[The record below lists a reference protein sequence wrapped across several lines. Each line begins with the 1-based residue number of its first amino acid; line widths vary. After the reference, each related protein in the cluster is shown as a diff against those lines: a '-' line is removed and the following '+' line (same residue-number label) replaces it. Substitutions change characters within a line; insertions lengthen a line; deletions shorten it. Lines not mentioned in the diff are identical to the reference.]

1 MERRDFLKSVA
12 AASLAAATT
21 DALAQKAETNS
32 PTPKEAPISRPENP
46 AMLYREL
53 GTTGERVSVIGMG
66 GFHLAKDSSI
76 TAQDAIRLVR
86 SASDHGI
93 TFFDN
98 CWDYN
103 DGISEV
109 RMGQALK
116 DGYRRKAFV
125 MTKLD
130 ARTAKEYD
138 KQLEQ
143 SMGRLDTDMID
154 LVQFHEILRFEDP
167 DRIFADDGA
176 IHAAMAARAAG
187 KIRYIGF
194 TGHKDPQIHLRM
206 FEVAAQHGFH
216 FDTVQM
222 PVNAMDAHFRSF
234 TQHVI
239 PVAQKAGTG
248 ILGMKTFGDG
258 YILRSGT
265 IDPME
270 ALHYGL
276 SQPVSVLITG
286 IDKPEVLTQALTAAS
301 TFKAFTPEQTA
312 TFLAKT
318 KDAALTGKF
327 EPFKTSSIFDGTANN
342 PKWLGGTSGTDVKPS
357 SPATE
362 SKRVG

>member
-1 MERRDFLKSVA
+1 MERRDFLRSA
-12 AASLAAATT
+12 AAAGLAAATPV
-21 DALAQKAETNS
+21 ALAQTAETNS
-32 PTPKEAPISRPENP
+32 PTPKKSPLSLPENP

-53 GTTGERVSVIGMG
+53 GTTGERVSAIGMG
-66 GFHLAKDSSI
+66 GFHLAKDSTI

-116 DGYRRKAFV
+116 DGYRQKAFL

-130 ARTAKEYD
+130 ARTAEEYN
-138 KQLEQ
+138 KH
-143 SMGRLDTDMID
+143 

-167 DRIFADDGA
+167 DRIFADNGA
-176 IHAAMAARAAG
+176 IHAAMAARKAG

-234 TQHVI
+234 TRDVI
-239 PVAQKAGTG
+239 PVALKAGTG

-286 IDKPEVLTQALTAAS
+286 MDKPEILAQAVTAAS
-301 TFKAFTPEQTA
+301 TFKPFTHEQTA

-318 KDAALTGKF
+318 KDAAMTGKF
-327 EPFKTSSIFDGTANN
+327 EPFKTSNIFDGTANN

-357 SPATE
+357 SPETE

>member
-1 MERRDFLKSVA
+1 MERREFIKSVTAASVA
-12 AASLAAATT
+12 AVGSA
-21 DALAQKAETNS
+21 ALAQQPETNA
-32 PTPKEAPISRPENP
+32 PTSKEAPIARPENP
-46 AMLYREL
+46 SMIYRQL
-53 GTTGERVSVIGMG
+53 GTTGERVSAIGMG
-66 GFHLAKDSSI
+66 GYHLAKDPNSTS
-76 TAQDAIRLVR
+76 QDAIRLVR

-109 RMGQALK
+109 RLGQALK
-116 DGYRRKAFV
+116 DGYRHKAFV

-130 ARTAKEYD
+130 ARTAKDYN

-143 SMGRLDTDMID
+143 SMGRLDTDVID

-176 IHAAMAARAAG
+176 IHAAMAARTAG

-194 TGHKDPQIHLRM
+194 TGHKDPHIHLRM
-206 FEVAAQHGFH
+206 FEIAEQHGFH

-234 TQHVI
+234 TKDVI

-248 ILGMKTFGDG
+248 VLAMKTFGDG
-258 YILRSGT
+258 YILKSGT
-265 IDPME
+265 IDPIE

-276 SQPVSVLITG
+276 SLPVSVVITG
-286 IDKPEVLTQALTAAS
+286 IDKPEILTQAVAAAS
-301 TFKAFTPEQTA
+301 TFKPFTADQTT

-318 KDAALTGKF
+318 RDAAMTGKF

-342 PKWLGGTSGTDVKPS
+342 PKWLGGSSGTEIQPS
-357 SPATE
+357 SPAVE
-362 SKRVG
+362 QKRVG

>member
-1 MERRDFLKSVA
+1 MERRQFLKSAAAAGLA
-12 AASLAAATT
+12 AASPATI
-21 DALAQKAETNS
+21 AQKAEANS
-32 PTPKEAPISRPENP
+32 TTSKGAPVSRPQNP
-46 AMLYREL
+46 AMIYREL

-76 TAQDAIRLVR
+76 TAEDAIRLVR
-86 SASDHGI
+86 SASDQGI

-116 DGYRRKAFV
+116 DGYRHKAFV

-130 ARTAKEYD
+130 ARTAKDYD

-143 SMGRLDTDMID
+143 SLGRLDTDVID

-176 IHAAMAARAAG
+176 IHAAMAARKAG

-222 PVNAMDAHFRSF
+222 PINAMDAHFRSF
-234 TQHVI
+234 AQHVI

-258 YILRSGT
+258 YILRSKT

-286 IDKPEVLTQALTAAS
+286 IDKPEILTQALTAAK
-301 TFKAFTPEQTA
+301 TFKPFTAEQSA

-318 KDAALTGKF
+318 KDAAMTGKF

-342 PKWLGGTSGTDVKPS
+342 PKWLGGSSGTEVKPS
-357 SPATE
+357 SPETE

>member
-1 MERRDFLKSVA
+1 MQRRDFIKSA
-12 AASLAAATT
+12 TAATVAT
-21 DALAQKAETNS
+21 ASANALGQQPETNS
-32 PTPKEAPISRPENP
+32 PTSKEAPIHRPENP
-46 AMLYREL
+46 AMIYREL
-53 GTTGERVSVIGMG
+53 GTTGERVSAIGMG
-66 GFHLAKDSSI
+66 GYHLAKNPN
-76 TAQDAIRLVR
+76 TTQADAVRLVR
-86 SASDHGI
+86 TASDNGI

-109 RMGQALK
+109 RLGQALK
-116 DGYRRKAFV
+116 DGYRHKAFV

-130 ARTAKEYD
+130 ARTAKDYN

-143 SMGRLDTDMID
+143 SMGRLDTNVID

-176 IHAAMAARAAG
+176 IHAAMAARQAG

-234 TQHVI
+234 TNLVI

-248 ILGMKTFGDG
+248 VLAMKTFGDG
-258 YILRSGT
+258 YILRSNT
-265 IDPME
+265 IDPIE
-270 ALHYGL
+270 ALHWGL
-276 SQPVSVLITG
+276 TQPVSVVITG
-286 IDKPEVLTQALTAAS
+286 IDSPEILTQALTAAK
-301 TFKAFTPEQTA
+301 TFKPMSQEQA
-312 TFLAKT
+312 TVFLAKT
-318 KDAALTGKF
+318 RDAAMTGKF

-342 PKWLGGTSGTDVKPS
+342 PKWLGGTSGTEVQPS
-357 SPATE
+357 SPKVE
-362 SKRVG
+362 QQRLG